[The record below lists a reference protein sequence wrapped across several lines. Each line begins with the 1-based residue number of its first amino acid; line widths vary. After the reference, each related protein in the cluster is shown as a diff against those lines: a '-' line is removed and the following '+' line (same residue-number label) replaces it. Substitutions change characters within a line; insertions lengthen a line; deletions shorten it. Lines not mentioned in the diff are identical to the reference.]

1 MNKYKVTATRD
12 VGYTATIEAE
22 NEEEALAIARGDE
35 PYEPY
40 YEKIDEGH
48 CWTIQSITSE
58 NIWERVNDQCSVD
71 VPSNER
77 LP

>member
-40 YEKIDEGH
+40 YEKTDEGH
-48 CWTIQSITSE
+48 CWTVTGITPE
-58 NIWERVNDQCSVD
+58 DIWEIAN
-71 VPSNER
+71 
-77 LP
+77 

>member
-1 MNKYKVTATRD
+1 MNKYKVTATMA

-40 YEKIDEGH
+40 FEKTDDGH
-48 CWTIQSITSE
+48 CWTIE
-58 NIWERVNDQCSVD
+58 NIEETDVYERV
-71 VPSNER
+71 
-77 LP
+77 